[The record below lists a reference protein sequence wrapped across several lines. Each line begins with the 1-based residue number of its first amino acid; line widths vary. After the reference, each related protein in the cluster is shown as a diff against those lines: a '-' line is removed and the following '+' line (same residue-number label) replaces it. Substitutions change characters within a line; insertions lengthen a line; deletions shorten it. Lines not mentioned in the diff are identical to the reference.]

1 MNELKHLAVV
11 MDGNR
16 RWARKNG
23 LLEKIGYSQGAKVVE
38 KIIEVCIDEKIQNLT
53 LYAFSTENW
62 QRPKEEVEFLF
73 KLLNKY
79 LDESLNKFI
88 ANEVRF
94 KAIGNLSLLDESTL
108 KKIQNFQEQTKNYT
122 KLCVNLAIS
131 YGGKDEIVRAVKKV
145 IEKNLE
151 INEANIQANLD
162 LSEDVDL
169 FLRVGS
175 AKRISNFL
183 LWQSSYAEIYF
194 SQTLFPALTKK
205 EIANIIT
212 EFKKRKRTFGK

>member
-94 KAIGNLSLLDESTL
+94 KAIGNLSLLDELTL
-108 KKIQNFQEQTKNYT
+108 KKIQNFQEHTKNYT

-151 INEANIQANLD
+151 INETNIQANLD

>member
-1 MNELKHLAVV
+1 MNKLKHLAIV

-23 LLEKIGYSQGAKVVE
+23 LLEKIGYKQGAKIIE
-38 KIIEVCIDEKIQNLT
+38 EIIEVCIEKKICNLT

-62 QRPKEEVEFLF
+62 QRPKEEVNFLF
-73 KLLNKY
+73 KLLERY
-79 LDESLNKFI
+79 LDESLPKFI
-88 ANEVRF
+88 TSKVRF
-94 KAIGNLSLLDESTL
+94 KAIGNLNLLDDL
-108 KKIQNFQEQTKNYT
+108 IIKKIKNFEEQTKDYS

-131 YGGKDEIVRAVKKV
+131 YGGKDEIVRAMRKVVEKK
-145 IEKNLE
+145 LE
-151 INEANIQANLD
+151 ITEENIQANLD

-169 FLRVGS
+169 FLRVGN

-194 SQTLFPALTKK
+194 SSTLFPALTKK
-205 EIANIIT
+205 EFNSIIDD
-212 EFKKRKRTFGK
+212 FKRRKRTFGK

>member
-79 LDESLNKFI
+79 LDESLNKFV
-88 ANEVRF
+88 ANEVCF
-94 KAIGNLSLLDESTL
+94 KAIGNLSLLDELTL
-108 KKIQNFQEQTKNYT
+108 KKIQNLQEQTKNYT

>member
-79 LDESLNKFI
+79 LDESLPKFI

-94 KAIGNLSLLDESTL
+94 KAIGNLGLLDETTL
-108 KKIQNFQEQTKNYT
+108 QKIQNFQEKTKNHT
-122 KLCVNLAIS
+122 KLCVNLAVS
-131 YGGKDEIVRAVKKV
+131 YGAKDEIVRAVKKV

-162 LSEDVDL
+162 LSENVDL

-205 EIANIIT
+205 EITSIIN

>member
-1 MNELKHLAVV
+1 MNELRHLAIV

-16 RWARKNG
+16 RWAKKNG

-38 KIIEVCIDEKIQNLT
+38 KIIEICIEEKIQNLT

-62 QRPKEEVEFLF
+62 QRPKEEVDFLF
-73 KLLNKY
+73 RLLDKY
-79 LDESLNKFI
+79 LEESLDKFI

-94 KAIGNLSLLDESTL
+94 KAIGNLSLLDDKIY
-108 KKIQNFQEQTKNYT
+108 KKIQNFQEKTKKYT

-131 YGGKDEIVRAVKKV
+131 YGAKDEIVRAVKKV

-183 LWQSSYAEIYF
+183 LWQSSYAEIHF

-205 EIANIIT
+205 EFSNIIA
-212 EFKKRKRTFGK
+212 EYKKRKRTFGK

>member
-1 MNELKHLAVV
+1 MNKLKHLAVV

-23 LLEKIGYSQGAKVVE
+23 LLEKIGYSHGAKVVE

-79 LDESLNKFI
+79 LDESLPKFI

-94 KAIGNLSLLDESTL
+94 KAIGNLSLLDELTL
-108 KKIQNFQEQTKNYT
+108 QKIHHFQEQTQAHE

-131 YGGKDEIVRAVKKV
+131 YGGKDEIVRAVKRV
-145 IEKNLE
+145 LEKNLE
-151 INEANIQANLD
+151 INEANIQAHLD

-205 EIANIIT
+205 EIANIIG

>member
-38 KIIEVCIDEKIQNLT
+38 KIIEVCMDEKIQNLT

-62 QRPKEEVEFLF
+62 QRSKEEVEFLF

-88 ANEVRF
+88 SNKVRF
-94 KAIGNLSLLDESTL
+94 KAIGNLSLLDELTL
-108 KKIQNFQEQTKNYT
+108 KKIQNFQEQTKKYT

-131 YGGKDEIVRAVKKV
+131 YGSKDEIVRAVKKV

-151 INEANIQANLD
+151 INEVNIQANLD

-205 EIANIIT
+205 EIANIIA

>member
-1 MNELKHLAVV
+1 MNKLKHLAVV

-23 LLEKIGYSQGAKVVE
+23 LLEKIGYKQGAKIVE
-38 KIIEVCIDEKIQNLT
+38 EIIEVCIEEQIENLT

-62 QRPKEEVEFLF
+62 QRPKEEVDFLF
-73 KLLNKY
+73 KLLEKY
-79 LDESLNKFI
+79 LDESLPQFI
-88 ANEVRF
+88 MNEVRF
-94 KAIGNLSLLDESTL
+94 RAIGNFDLLDDFIL
-108 KKIQNFQEQTKNYT
+108 QKIKKFEDQTKDYS

-131 YGGKDEIVRAVKKV
+131 YGSKDEIVRAVKKI
-145 IEKNLE
+145 IEKKLE
-151 INEANIQANLD
+151 ITEENIQANLD

-183 LWQSSYAEIYF
+183 LWQSSYAEIHF
-194 SQTLFPALTKK
+194 SSTLFPALTKK
-205 EIANIIT
+205 EFNSIIND
-212 EFKKRKRTFGK
+212 FKKRKRTFGK

>member
-94 KAIGNLSLLDESTL
+94 KAIGNLNLLDELTL

-122 KLCVNLAIS
+122 KLRVNLAIS

-205 EIANIIT
+205 EITNIIT
-212 EFKKRKRTFGK
+212 EFKKHKRTFGK